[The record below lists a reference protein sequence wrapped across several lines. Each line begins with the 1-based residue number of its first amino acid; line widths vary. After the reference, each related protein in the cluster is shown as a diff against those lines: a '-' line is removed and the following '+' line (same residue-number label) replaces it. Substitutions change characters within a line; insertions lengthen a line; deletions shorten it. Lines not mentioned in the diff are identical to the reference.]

1 MTKED
6 FAKFAMFMKT
16 VYPKDNVMPNEAAME
31 IWFRMMKHLPIE
43 PVMAALQKWV
53 VANKWPP
60 TIADI
65 IQGVDDITQ
74 RKLPSW
80 EEGWKEVCKAIMKYG
95 LSSEEE
101 AIDSMSQI
109 TRKCVTNLGWRNLCL
124 SENAIADR
132 ANFRN
137 CYEIIAKREAE
148 DRMLPPALKETISK
162 LTGGKDNAALP
173 ERKSDPKEKLAA
185 DGQEQVRAL
194 VSGAVKSVQGV

>member
-1 MTKED
+1 MTKEE

-16 VYPKDNVMPNEAAME
+16 VYSKDNVMPNEAAME
-31 IWFRMMKHLPIE
+31 IWFRMMKHLPIN

-53 VANKWPP
+53 ATNKWPP

-74 RKLPSW
+74 EKIPSW

-95 LSSEEE
+95 YTGEEE
-101 AIDSMSQI
+101 ALDSMSRI
-109 TRKCVTNLGWRNLCL
+109 TRRCVINLGWRNLCL

-137 CYEIIAKREAE
+137 CYEIMAKRETE

-162 LTGGKDNAALP
+162 LMGDKDNAVLP
-173 ERKSDPKEKLAA
+173 ERKSDSQEKLAA
-185 DGQEQVRAL
+185 DGQKQIGAL
-194 VSGAVKSVQGV
+194 VSRTVQGIQSV